1 MMGKMVGIDFVVVGV
16 VVVFVGVVNFGISR
30 SR

>member
-1 MMGKMVGIDFVVVGV
+1 MMGKMVEVDFVVVV
-16 VVVFVGVVNFGISR
+16 VIFVGVVNFGISR